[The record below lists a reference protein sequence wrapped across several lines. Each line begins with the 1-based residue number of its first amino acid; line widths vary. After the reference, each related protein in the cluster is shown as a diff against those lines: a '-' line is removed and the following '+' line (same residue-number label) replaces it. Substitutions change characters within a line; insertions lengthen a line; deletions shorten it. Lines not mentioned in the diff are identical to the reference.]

1 MPSKYAKFVQF
12 ITSSV
17 FLSGVFSWLAAQF
30 LKTIIDLIYGRIK
43 SFKTLMES
51 MFWKTGGMP
60 SSHSATVVSVCTAI
74 GFREGINSSIF
85 MLSLLLTFITMRDAV
100 GVRRSSG
107 LQSKKINEIG
117 RELEKNG
124 GIEEYKP
131 IKEVNGHTP
140 TQVIMGALIGFLI
153 GLSLSLLK

>member
-43 SFKTLMES
+43 SFKTLVES